1 MLKIILL
8 RFFLS
13 RSLFSNKFHYIVDRS
28 FRKIEIVRNDI
39 LTESFEGAEE
49 GGEEELIFEGV
60 IARAVHLQFFVV
72 VFKQSSTW
80 FLRRMTIA
88 KQVSKIWDF

>member
-8 RFFLS
+8 RFFCPALS
-13 RSLFSNKFHYIVDRS
+13 FLTNLIISLTEVLK
-28 FRKIEIVRNDI
+28 KIEIVRNDI

-60 IARAVHLQFFVV
+60 
-72 VFKQSSTW
+72 TC
-80 FLRRMTIA
+80 
-88 KQVSKIWDF
+88 